1 MTDVSSLSD
10 AVTALAST
18 FTGQLLRPGDAGYD
32 EARKIHNGLIDK
44 RPALIARCRNTAD
57 VVDAVNLAREQNL
70 EVAVRGGGHNVAGRA
85 TIDGGLMIDLSLMKG
100 IHVDPKART
109 ARAQGGLTWNE
120 FNRETQLHGLA
131 TTGGVVSTT
140 GIAGLTLG
148 GGLGWLMG
156 KHALALDS
164 LLSVDLVLADGR
176 ILKASEEEN
185 ADLFWGVRG
194 GGGNFGVAQSFEFRL
209 HPVGPMVTGG

>member
-1 MTDVSSLSD
+1 MTDVTSLSG
-10 AVTALAST
+10 AVTTLATT
-18 FTGQLLRPGDAGYD
+18 FTGQLLRPGEAGYD
-32 EARKIHNGLIDK
+32 EARKVHNGLIDK
-44 RPALIARCRNTAD
+44 RPALIARCRGVAD
-57 VVDAVNLAREQNL
+57 ITDAVKVARERKL

-156 KHALALDS
+156 KHALALDN
-164 LLSVDLVLADGR
+164 LLSVDMVLADGR
-176 ILKASEEEN
+176 SLTANKDDN
-185 ADLFWGVRG
+185 ADLFWALRG
-194 GGGNFGVAQSFEFRL
+194 GGGNFGVAASLDCPDSERC
-209 HPVGPMVTGG
+209 